1 MERIISNFRILDSK
15 SGREHIIPHAHFD
28 PVFIKTR
35 EKKIIRYRIN
45 SFIQRANLKFERKSH
60 GLYLKEFIIFLP
72 RSVEEVFRIGL
83 IKSILFLKQINELNS
98 HMPDKVQPVENNT
111 TLDHKSALPNLKN
124 FKSNI
129 FTHYLETQTLPR
141 DSKRLIIKLPRIN
154 NITNDSKNL
163 KSINLFIRPT
173 NPNIKSGFRL
183 QRAQKIIRNEK
194 KITPVFTTNTNNFR
208 QWGGPFANLNPIIDS
223 TTDGQFSSTSL
234 IYKLALTF
242 ILVLIII
249 WIWVKER
256 RITKQNWFTKNTFSI
271 NQYQQQLFVL
281 LVKIKPSRNQITL
294 LNRLFGIA
302 LIGLALGIIIS
313 NNIYAEYIIFIS
325 TIILIVGVFLN
336 EFKLKNKNLKNLP
349 LVLTVNCAIFLW
361 LAWLLAYSN
370 QSASR
375 FIAPLLVLAYF
386 CIPWF
391 SKLFSS
397 FLNTQKYPASF
408 WLTVA
413 GTVYLV
419 ASILLIGGGSF
430 NSFLNILSI
439 GHLAIV
445 PCWGHTI
452 QNIKERVK
460 YHSPSFAGI
469 VYDSKENIYVTG
481 FFIFVL
487 TVTLFRIIDLSIL
500 AEQFAI
506 IAYYLLVTGMILKIK
521 TLCKPKTTPQITSN
535 DL

>member
-1 MERIISNFRILDSK
+1 ME
-15 SGREHIIPHAHFD
+15 
-28 PVFIKTR
+28 
-35 EKKIIRYRIN
+35 
-45 SFIQRANLKFERKSH
+45 
-60 GLYLKEFIIFLP
+60 
-72 RSVEEVFRIGL
+72 
-83 IKSILFLKQINELNS
+83 
-98 HMPDKVQPVENNT
+98 
-111 TLDHKSALPNLKN
+111 
-124 FKSNI
+124 
-129 FTHYLETQTLPR
+129 
-141 DSKRLIIKLPRIN
+141 
-154 NITNDSKNL
+154 
-163 KSINLFIRPT
+163 SINLFIRPT